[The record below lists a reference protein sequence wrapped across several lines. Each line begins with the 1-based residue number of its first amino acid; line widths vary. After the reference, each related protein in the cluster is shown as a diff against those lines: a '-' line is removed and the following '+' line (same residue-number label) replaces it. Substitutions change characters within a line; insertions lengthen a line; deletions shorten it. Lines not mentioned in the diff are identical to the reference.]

1 MVIKMVSPEDFGRY
15 SVATNFIN
23 LIVIPLSGFLTAG
36 LRRYTAYYISRNEY
50 SFLSGI
56 IKICIVYA
64 FSLSII
70 LTLPFLFFSKFI
82 SQIFLN
88 SLEYSKFLFFYSFSI
103 PFIIFSNYL
112 SSFLTGL
119 EKFKEISISNNIS
132 PNISRILFLFIWW
145 LFLPFK
151 EVGITL
157 SLVFKSIVSFFQLSF
172 YSLKKLKEFLKFEKK
187 YEFKE
192 WFRYSFPTF
201 LRYVFSYIADNIG
214 VVILGSSKNS
224 LEAGIYRG
232 ANFLSNMLWSI
243 NLSFSSVLNP
253 RLVHLIAQNK
263 ITESKKLMY
272 KFMFLNILVNFIFLL
287 MFIIFGKQLLYLLG
301 KEYINGY
308 NVLIIL
314 SLCSLI
320 EAMSGVFQVYI
331 DAKGRSDLNLIS
343 YIIYNISTIYF
354 IALFTNL
361 YSKEG
366 TALGYL
372 FGIVVLSIMR
382 FIFYFKISK

>member
-1 MVIKMVSPEDFGRY
+1 MLKNVFIVFSSYLISQILNFVSGIMVIKMVSPEDFGRY

-23 LIVIPLSGFLTAG
+23 LIVIPLSGLLTAG
-36 LRRYTAYYISRNEY
+36 LRRYTAYYISRGEY

-151 EVGITL
+151 EVGITF

-232 ANFLSNMLWSI
+232 ANFLSNMLWYI

-263 ITESKKLMY
+263 MG
-272 KFMFLNILVNFIFLL
+272 IL
-287 MFIIFGKQLLYLLG
+287 
-301 KEYINGY
+301 
-308 NVLIIL
+308 
-314 SLCSLI
+314 
-320 EAMSGVFQVYI
+320 
-331 DAKGRSDLNLIS
+331 
-343 YIIYNISTIYF
+343 
-354 IALFTNL
+354 
-361 YSKEG
+361 
-366 TALGYL
+366 
-372 FGIVVLSIMR
+372 
-382 FIFYFKISK
+382 